1 MNNCLVTK
9 LNGSAHNDTLPL
21 LGYQQFAFSLSGKG
35 KYEDAIQLNS
45 SSVKPIKLVGD
56 GYFIDATGESL
67 GKETTKDIDGIYM
80 NTSGSFLINIPNNF
94 RGGGAASVVLGNSPE
109 LVMEETSVE
118 QFLKIVGTSTNAKF
132 YPLFYIRTK
141 ILSGDVTKLINLW
154 GNGSLELNITE
165 KSNDAY
171 GNLDDVVLHG
181 ESENGLYGYNFTVNN
196 IPRLTGNLETLLD
209 KFAQHADYGS
219 SPTAHDMAFILS
231 DCPLV
236 KYKGNSIGDYFSKI
250 FTIQTN
256 NTWTEK

>member
-9 LNGSAHNDTLPL
+9 LNGSVHNDTLTL
-21 LGYQQFAFSLSGKG
+21 LGYQQFAFSLSEKG
-35 KYEDAIQLNS
+35 KSDGIKLN

-56 GYFIDATGESL
+56 GYFIDTNGESL
-67 GKETTKDIDGIYM
+67 GKETTRDIKGIYM
-80 NTSGSFLINIPNNF
+80 NTPGSFLINIPNNF
-94 RGGGAASVVLGNSPE
+94 REGDAVLATLGHSPE

-118 QFLKIVGTSTNAKF
+118 QILKIVGTSTSARF
-132 YPLFYIRTK
+132 SSLFSIRVK

-154 GNGSLELNITE
+154 GSGSIELNITE
-165 KSNDAY
+165 ESNDVY

-181 ESENGLYGYNFTVNN
+181 ESSNSLYGYYFSLYNM
-196 IPRLTGNLETLLD
+196 PRLTGNLETLLN

-219 SPTAHDMAFILS
+219 SPTAHDMFFTLV

-236 KYKGNSIGDYFSKI
+236 KYKGKSIGDNFIKT